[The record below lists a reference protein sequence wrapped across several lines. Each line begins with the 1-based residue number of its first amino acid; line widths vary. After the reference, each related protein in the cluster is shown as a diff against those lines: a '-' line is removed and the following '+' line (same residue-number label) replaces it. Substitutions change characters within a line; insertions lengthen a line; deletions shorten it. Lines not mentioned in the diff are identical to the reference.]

1 MVWLQILLFPSFLH
15 LCSNRRSFD
24 AAESLILTK
33 VLVLYLVFQKIPKSS
48 SFLLNFPSVW
58 VVLPSVITVRGGK
71 KKVLV

>member
-33 VLVLYLVFQKIPKSS
+33 VLVLYLVFQEIPKSS
-48 SFLLNFPSVW
+48 SLLLNFPSVW
-58 VVLPSVITVRGGK
+58 VVLPSVDYCTVKK
-71 KKVLV
+71 KKVIV